1 MNEEVKRYVDPVNRN
16 IDIALIILA
25 IILVVAF
32 GIIYYM
38 YYQNET
44 TKVRFK
50 VNEFKDVTW
59 VNELNEITF
68 SITDDKVNLSIN
80 STDLI
85 TDASYELN
93 KGTGE
98 IVYNGEKG
106 KLYVRAVGSNSL
118 TIWYNY
124 AEYHLEKKY
133 KN

>member
-25 IILVVAF
+25 IVLVAAF
-32 GIIYYM
+32 SIISYM

-50 VNEFKDVTW
+50 INEFKDVTW

-68 SITDDKVNLSIN
+68 TMTDEKVNLSID
-80 STDLI
+80 STDI
-85 TDASYELN
+85 IKDASYELN

-98 IVYNGEKG
+98 IIYNGEKG

>member
-25 IILVVAF
+25 IVLVAAF
-32 GIIYYM
+32 SIISYM

-50 VNEFKDVTW
+50 INEFKDVTW

-68 SITDDKVNLSIN
+68 TITDDKVNLSID
-80 STDLI
+80 STDI
-85 TDASYELN
+85 IKDASYEFN
-93 KGTGE
+93 NGTGE
-98 IVYNGEKG
+98 VIYNGEKG
-106 KLYVRAVGSNSL
+106 KLYVRAIGSNSL

-124 AEYHLEKKY
+124 AEYHLEKEY
-133 KN
+133 KK